1 MATVAQWDL
10 DYWLLNRGWLLNF
23 TQSLFF
29 CRYREGSACVH
40 ERLQSCVVI
49 CVSCTFHSTDGE
61 KRETVHRVGV
71 CIMEGQLFLL
81 KYDFQH
87 FCRRPK
93 SCLMGGQTYLSLII
107 WHQLV
112 YDLWNEN
119 SDLNKLP
126 QYYAVNTI
134 SYINIATLLLPELQ
148 KTNGSIVAVSS
159 FAGVVSTPRAAP
171 YCGNKHALHGFFDTL
186 RQDLAIQGQ
195 RDITITL
202 YVLGYIDTK
211 NTRTGTKG
219 TPLYHSVKPE
229 PVNECALAM
238 IKGIALRKRQ
248 MYFPWYLS
256 IVETVH
262 FFFPD
267 FVESVIQVATNEKPV
282 HDLWN
287 W

>member
-1 MATVAQWDL
+1 MFDGGPDIL
-10 DYWLLNRGWLLNF
+10 ILNHL
-23 TQSLFF
+23 TP
-29 CRYREGSACVH
+29 
-40 ERLQSCVVI
+40 I
-49 CVSCTFHSTDGE
+49 
-61 KRETVHRVGV
+61 
-71 CIMEGQLFLL
+71 
-81 KYDFQH
+81 
-87 FCRRPK
+87 
-93 SCLMGGQTYLSLII
+93 
-107 WHQLV
+107 V

-119 SDLNKLP
+119 SDLKKLP

-134 SYINIATLLLPELQ
+134 SYINIATLLLPELH
-148 KTNGSIVAVSS
+148 KTNGSIVVVSS

-202 YVLGYIDTK
+202 YVLGYIYTK
-211 NTRTGTKG
+211 NARTGTKG
-219 TPLYHSVKPE
+219 TPVYDSVKPE

-238 IKGIALRKRQ
+238 IKGIVLRKRQ
-248 MYFPWYLS
+248 VYFPWYLS
-256 IVETVH
+256 IVERVH

-282 HDLWN
+282 HDMWN